1 MEPLAFHGQL
11 SHIAL
16 RVADV
21 DASAEF
27 YADAV
32 GLSWHT
38 GAEPG
43 AARLGWGLGHH
54 ALDLLPADDDG
65 APRLDHFGLE
75 VPDTGELKALVHRAR
90 AAGVDVV
97 ARAASG
103 DHAEAYE
110 VLDPEGRVIEVHGR
124 VDRAGEFT
132 ADPSRRPSRLQHI
145 TLATRSVPEL
155 LAFYV
160 DVLGLRVSD
169 RMGTTF
175 AWLRC
180 GAEHHTIAM
189 VQADDPSL
197 LDHFSFDLSRWDD
210 FKSWPDRLST
220 LDIPLSWGPGRHG
233 PGNNVFLMFDDP
245 DGNHVELSAE
255 MELFH
260 DRVARY
266 ERTWVQHPLTTN
278 LWGIGPS
285 WRSAARAEA

>member
-32 GLSWHT
+32 GLSWHA

-43 AARLGWGLGHH
+43 AARLGWGMGHH
-54 ALDLLPADDDG
+54 ALDLLPVEDG
-65 APRLDHFGLE
+65 GPPRLEHFGLE
-75 VPDTGELKALVHRAR
+75 VPDEGELMALLERVR
-90 AAGVDVV
+90 AAGVAIGERGDAYVV
-97 ARAASG
+97 R
-103 DHAEAYE
+103 
-110 VLDPEGRVIEVHGR
+110 DPEGRVIELHGR
-124 VDRAGEFT
+124 VDRSGEFT

-145 TLATRSVPEL
+145 TFAARSVPEL
-155 LAFYV
+155 LVFYR
-160 DVLGLRVSD
+160 DVLGMRVSD
-169 RMGTTF
+169 RMGEAF

-189 VQADDPSL
+189 VEEDSPSL

-210 FKSWPDRLST
+210 FKTWPDRLRT

-255 MELFH
+255 MELYH

-266 ERTWVQHPLTTN
+266 ERVWDQHPLTTN